1 MNSKKKRA
9 MGMMRA
15 GAHPGIRG
23 TWRRTIRFWSDRRG
37 VAAVEFAFI
46 VPVLLIMYF
55 MTMEASQA
63 IETSKKVSRIG
74 SMVADLITQQ
84 PTIVKADLDAI
95 MQIGTSTLQ
104 PYNRSTPNITIT
116 AITITTDATPK
127 VLVAWSRKVVNGV
140 ASVGAAAGSATTVPA
155 TLKVAGT
162 FLVRVE
168 SNLGYKPIITWSA
181 SNEKTLGLTSAFDTI
196 TMDETYYLR
205 PRRSLAITCA
215 DC

>member
-1 MNSKKKRA
+1 

-15 GAHPGIRG
+15 GAHPGIAG
-23 TWRRTIRFWSDRRG
+23 IWRKAMRFWSDRRG

-46 VPVLLIMYF
+46 VPILLIMYF
-55 MTMEASQA
+55 VTMEASQA

-74 SMVADLITQQ
+74 SMVADLVTQQ

-95 MQIGTSTLQ
+95 MKIGTSTLQ
-104 PYNRSTPNITIT
+104 PYNRSIPDITIT
-116 AITITTDATPK
+116 AIQVTTDATPK
-127 VLVAWSRKVVNGV
+127 VLVVWSRKVVNGV
-140 ASVGAAAGSATTVPA
+140 YGVGAAANSTATVPA

-162 FLVRVE
+162 FLIRVD

-181 SNEKTLGLTSAFDTI
+181 GSQQQLGLTSAFNNI
-196 TMDETYYLR
+196 SMGETYYLR
-205 PRRSLAITCA
+205 PRRSLTIPCS